1 MRKWMFLALVPLFL
15 AACGGSDDD
24 ATNNSGNTNN
34 SGSTNSSWITNDGST
49 TNDNANSTTTNADYG
64 RTEVPRLSSTDA
76 RVLVYSTASYGVN
89 YMVEWDD
96 AKKAQRWSCYV
107 LSKRTLESP
116 DSVQR
121 YEAGKGELQYFFDT
135 RLPDSAY
142 FSSDPY
148 YYNGQRYEHGHICP
162 SADRLYSTEANKQTF
177 YLTNMQPQFSSFN
190 SGVWLVMESA
200 VRNLASRNNY
210 TWCDSLFV
218 VKGGTIDDGQWGGY
232 NKVYQTLSNGL
243 VVPRYFF
250 VALLA
255 KKGNSYNAIGLWFS
269 QVGGD
274 NSDTALAKYA
284 VSIDALEERTDID
297 FFCNLPDALEQ
308 KVESRCQPLQWNFR

>member
-1 MRKWMFLALVPLFL
+1 MLLALVPLFFIS
-15 AACGGSDDD
+15 CGGSDDD
-24 ATNNSGNTNN
+24 ATDSGDDTNN
-34 SGSTNSSWITNDGST
+34 TGSTNSSWITDDGST
-49 TNDNANSTTTNADYG
+49 ANDNANSTTTNTEYG

-76 RVLVYSTASYGVN
+76 RVLTYSTDTYGVN

-107 LSKRTLESP
+107 LSQTTLQQNTSRYTPADGES
-116 DSVQR
+116 
-121 YEAGKGELQYFFDT
+121 QYLFDT

-148 YYNGQRYEHGHICP
+148 YGNGQRYEHGHICP
-162 SADRLYSTEANKQTF
+162 SADRLYSAEANKQTF
-177 YLTNMQPQFSSFN
+177 YLTNMQPQFASFN
-190 SGVWLVMESA
+190 SGVWLVMENA
-200 VRNLASRNNY
+200 VRNLAERNSY

-269 QVGGD
+269 QVGGN

-284 VSIDALEERTDID
+284 VSIDALEERTGID

-308 KVESRCQPLQWNFR
+308 TVESICQPSQWNFK